1 MAKKQAASSE
11 AEPEATTPTDFGPDA
26 DDGVALQDR
35 LQQLQFAAAE
45 SYDKL
50 SEAAAQLTEQA
61 RGVYETSQD
70 SVRRNPVSY
79 VLGAFALGCVL
90 GVLLGR
96 D

>member
-11 AEPEATTPTDFGPDA
+11 AEPEAATPTDFGPDA
-26 DDGVALQDR
+26 DDGVVLQDR

-61 RGVYETSQD
+61 RSVYGTSQD

>member
-1 MAKKQAASSE
+1 MAKKQTLPP
-11 AEPEATTPTDFGPDA
+11 EPETGDEA
-26 DDGVALQDR
+26 DLQDR

-45 SYDKL
+45 SYDRL
-50 SEAAAQLTEQA
+50 AEAAAQLTEQA

-70 SVRRNPVSY
+70 TVRRNPFGF

-90 GVLLGR
+90 GVLLGQ

>member
-1 MAKKQAASSE
+1 MAKKQAASPE
-11 AEPEATTPTDFGPDA
+11 AEPQAAPPTDVGPDA
-26 DDGVALQDR
+26 DEGEDLQDR

-50 SEAAAQLTEQA
+50 SAAAAQLTEQA

-70 SVRRNPVSY
+70 SVRQNPISY
-79 VLGAFALGCVL
+79 VMGTFALGCVL

-96 D
+96 E

>member
-11 AEPEATTPTDFGPDA
+11 PEPEAATPTDFGPDA
-26 DDGVALQDR
+26 DDGVALRDR

-50 SEAAAQLTEQA
+50 SEAVAQLTEQA

-70 SVRRNPVSY
+70 SVRHNPVSY

-90 GVLLGR
+90 GVLLGQ